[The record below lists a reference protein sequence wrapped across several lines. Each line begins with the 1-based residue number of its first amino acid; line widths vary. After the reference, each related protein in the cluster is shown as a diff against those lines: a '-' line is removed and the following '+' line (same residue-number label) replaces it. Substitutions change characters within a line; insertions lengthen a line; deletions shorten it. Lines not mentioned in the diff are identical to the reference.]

1 MLTLEGFAKQYL
13 YGARLF
19 GGVDAEFRD
28 GEVVSVYGGE
38 GSGKTSFLKALCGAE
53 KAEGRVLLDGVPVE
67 RKTDR
72 VIMVFEDGAVFPF
85 KSVYDN
91 LAYPLVIRG
100 MDKTEIASRV
110 IAAAEEMG
118 IGGCLSLRARALSP
132 AEKRRMSLARL
143 VVRDARLCLVDEP
156 SAGLSRED
164 AESVFADFLP
174 LVRRLAGGGTTV
186 IYSTS
191 DRGEAVAAADRM
203 AVLAHGELKQLAPP
217 SVIRRAPAS
226 IWAAQALDAHYNF
239 VKCVLTEQN
248 GRLNLVFG
256 EDDVLDA
263 EFLRGRSA
271 AGYMGKEVLAGWFP
285 EDAGEG
291 KALPVAY
298 TVGERDGV
306 LLCTEEGVT
315 ERAPEARRE
324 ARVRPDIRKTVLFD
338 AANEFSIMSDNEEE
352 RV

>member
-174 LVRRLAGGGTTV
+174 LVRRLAGRGTTV

-263 EFLRGRSA
+263 EFLRVRFV
-271 AGYMGKEVLAGWFP
+271 AG
-285 EDAGEG
+285 
-291 KALPVAY
+291 
-298 TVGERDGV
+298 
-306 LLCTEEGVT
+306 
-315 ERAPEARRE
+315 
-324 ARVRPDIRKTVLFD
+324 
-338 AANEFSIMSDNEEE
+338 
-352 RV
+352 